1 MSRNDPV
8 AYKNARHLPWSE
20 ASAPFIFLKAQAG
33 EESTLS
39 MAVLTQKLLLHADRC
54 LQHEDVVK
62 KILLAGSNRTLDEL
76 LCDSFAKLIE
86 DMEVGKW
93 DDATGDFWSRLA
105 KALQQF
111 NISVTWAEPVGQQT
125 RISANHW
132 KNGLGCSN

>member
-1 MSRNDPV
+1 M
-8 AYKNARHLPWSE
+8 RHE
-20 ASAPFIFLKAQAG
+20 N
-33 EESTLS
+33 
-39 MAVLTQKLLLHADRC
+39 
-54 LQHEDVVK
+54 VVEK
-62 KILLAGSNRTLDEL
+62 FLLAGSNRTLDEL
-76 LCDSFAKLIE
+76 LCDSFAKLID

-132 KNGLGCSN
+132 KNELGCSN